1 MSLKLA
7 MEQDKQVITIKD
19 IAAAAGVSV
28 GTIDRVLHNRTDVS
42 EKTRS
47 RVLEIIDQMGYQTNI
62 IAKTL
67 ASKKEISFGAL
78 IPGVDQWSSYWEKP
92 LDGMNKA
99 VAELSTYGVRLET
112 FFYDLQNSDDFVEKA
127 KQLLSLN
134 PQGIVLAPV
143 FHKEAE
149 WFVQEL
155 QLVGIPYVFLDSTLE
170 GDEANK
176 GYVGHDSFQSGK
188 VAAKLISDR
197 IGSKDNIL
205 LVNLAK
211 NSANQNHLSQRS
223 SGFRSYFA
231 EQDRLGA
238 LVEIEINQLDESTV
252 NDKIGHILEQVRGV
266 KALFVT
272 SSKVHV
278 VAKCLE
284 SNGMKDLILVG
295 YDLID
300 ENLHHLNMTT
310 IDYLIS
316 QNPKEQGYRSTQKLF
331 RTVVLRKDTFD
342 RNEYLPI
349 SIVVKENVMYY
360 TN

>member
-1 MSLKLA
+1 
-7 MEQDKQVITIKD
+7 MEEEKQVITIKD

-78 IPGVDQWSSYWEKP
+78 IPAVDRWSSYWKKP

-99 VAELSTYGVRLET
+99 VAELSTYGLRLET
-112 FFYDLQNSDDFVEKA
+112 MFYDQQDNNDFVAKA
-127 KQLLSLN
+127 KQLLALE
-134 PQGIVLAPV
+134 PQGVVLAPV

-149 WFVQEL
+149 WFVHEL
-155 QLVGIPYVFLDSTLE
+155 QQVGIPYVFLDSTLE

-197 IGSKDNIL
+197 IGSEDNIL
-205 LVNLAK
+205 MVNLAK
-211 NSANQNHLSQRS
+211 NLANQNHLSQRS
-223 SGFRSYFA
+223 AGFRSYFA

-238 LVEIEINQLDESTV
+238 LVEIEINQLDEQTV
-252 NDKIGHILEQVRGV
+252 HEKIAYVLQNVKGV
-266 KALFVT
+266 KAMFVT

-278 VAKCLE
+278 VGKYLE
-284 SNGMKDLILVG
+284 STIKGNMILVG

-300 ENLHHLNMTT
+300 ENLHYLNNCT

-331 RTVVLRKDTFD
+331 RSVVLRKDTID
-342 RNEYLPI
+342 QNEYLPI